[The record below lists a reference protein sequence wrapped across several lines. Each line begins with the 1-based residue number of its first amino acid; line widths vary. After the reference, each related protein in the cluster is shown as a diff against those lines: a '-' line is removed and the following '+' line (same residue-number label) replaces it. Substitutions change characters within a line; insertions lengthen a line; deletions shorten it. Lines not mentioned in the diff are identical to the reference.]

1 MTGSWR
7 KSHASFRRVCDPPEA
22 DFVFSA
28 CPRPIFRAVRWLGC
42 GFAVLTVLL
51 FCLSCRP
58 RSAPVTVS
66 FMVFGE
72 PAEVAAYEQLVAA
85 FEAQYP
91 AIDVQLSHVPSQ
103 SDYQQRLVAAFSAGN
118 PPDVM
123 LLNYRRY
130 AFFAAQGG
138 LEPLDHYLAQS
149 ELIHESDFF
158 TPTIGAFRFE
168 GRLWCI
174 PQNVSSLVV
183 YYNRDLFDAAGVEYP
198 TEGWNWNDFVSRARA
213 LTRDTDGDGQIDQY
227 GVGLSP
233 NLFRLA
239 PFIWQNGGELVD
251 DPLRPTR
258 LALDSPAA
266 LEALRWFVG
275 LQVQEGVAPD
285 LVAETAEDSESRFLN
300 GRLAMFLNSR
310 RGVPTYRTITAFEW
324 DVAPLP
330 RGRQAAGILHSDGYC
345 MAAAAPNKAAAWAFI
360 EFANSPQ
367 GQELMAST
375 GRTVPSLVRVA
386 NSPAFLDPN
395 LPPANSRVFIDTVP
409 LLRAVPIMANWPAIE
424 ETAGRQIEMA
434 FYGQIPAE
442 EAAASAIELTRPYF
456 APPR

>member
-1 MTGSWR
+1 MSKR
-7 KSHASFRRVCDPPEA
+7 CV
-22 DFVFSA
+22 V
-28 CPRPIFRAVRWLGC
+28 WL
-42 GFAVLTVLL
+42 TILL
-51 FCLSCRP
+51 LCMGCRP
-58 RSAPVTVS
+58 RPLAETVS

-91 AIDVQLSHVPSQ
+91 AIDIQLSHVASQ
-103 SDYQQRLVAAFSAGN
+103 ADYQQRLVTAFSSGN

-138 LEPLDHYLAQS
+138 LEPLEPYLAQS

-158 TPTIGAFRFE
+158 TPTIEAFRFE
-168 GRLWCI
+168 GHLWCI

-183 YYNRDLFDAAGVEYP
+183 YYNRDLFDAAGIDYP
-198 TEGWNWNDFVSRARA
+198 PDDWTWDEFLSRARA

-233 NLFRLA
+233 SLFRLA

-251 DPLRPTR
+251 DPLQPTR

-266 LEALRWFVG
+266 LEALRWFVD

-300 GRLAMFLNSR
+300 GRLAMYLNSR
-310 RGVPTYRTITAFEW
+310 RGVPTYRTITTFEW

-345 MAAAAPNKAAAWAFI
+345 MAAAASNKAAAWALI

-375 GRTVPSLVRVA
+375 GRTVPSLIRVA
-386 NSPAFLDPN
+386 SSPAFLDPA

-424 ETAGRQIEMA
+424 ETASRQIEQA
-434 FYGQIPAE
+434 FYGQISVE
-442 EAAASAIELTRPYF
+442 EAAASAVELTRPYF
-456 APPR
+456 QASGSP